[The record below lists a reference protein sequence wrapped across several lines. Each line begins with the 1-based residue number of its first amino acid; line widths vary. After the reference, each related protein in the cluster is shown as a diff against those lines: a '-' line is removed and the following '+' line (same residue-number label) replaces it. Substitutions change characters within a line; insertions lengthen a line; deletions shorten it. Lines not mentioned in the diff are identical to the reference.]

1 MKFYLESIKQAQ
13 KLYTGPDFPK
23 LVSEYKIMGIV
34 TNIYNIETGIVSY
47 VNKQQK
53 IIRDTGIKVDVEIPQ
68 NSNYEK
74 AILGLKRNQ
83 KGESDFI
90 TFCREVAGVGIYKWI
105 VDLENMTCNY
115 YDKQENMIIS
125 EIIPQIK

>member
-90 TFCREVAGVGIYKWI
+90 TFCREVAGAGIYKWI